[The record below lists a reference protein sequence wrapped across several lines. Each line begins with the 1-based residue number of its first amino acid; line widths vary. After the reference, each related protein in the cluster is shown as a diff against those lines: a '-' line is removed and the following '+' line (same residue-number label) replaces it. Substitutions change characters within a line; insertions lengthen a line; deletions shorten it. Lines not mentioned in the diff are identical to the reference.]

1 MPCFRA
7 DRQPNGRVESAP
19 AALTAAGRE
28 KLGGVDVTLL
38 GTGAPQGLPRP
49 GCPCAAC
56 ATAVGDGARAAT
68 ALLVDG
74 VLLIDLTPGPAF
86 AAARAGRSL
95 AGVRQVLLSH
105 PHDGPAMEVPAGLPQ
120 PGRVAD
126 GRELALLDGHRVR
139 AVAVDIPGTGYE
151 ISGTD
156 GERLLYLPPGA
167 APAGLP
173 GGTGRAAGGGDRG
186 QGGAGPYDL
195 VLLDVL
201 ERPDALARLR
211 AGGLVDAAT
220 DVVAVHVDHGVP
232 PGPELHRR
240 LAAVGARAV
249 ADGSALVVGEYHAV
263 PDLPRRTLV
272 LGGARSGKSVEAERR
287 LAAFPDVVYVATGGT
302 RDGDEDWAQRVSLHR
317 ERRPGSWRTVETCDL
332 VPLLEAGRPGKAAAP
347 AGQEAAGAGRDAG
360 AVWPGV
366 EAAGPG
372 ADAAG
377 AVAGSGAGR
386 AVDASPLL
394 IDCLALWLTHVMDEV
409 GAWDDET
416 WEAGGRQAL
425 RERTDALVAA
435 VRATPRPVVAVS
447 NEVGSGVVPATPA
460 GRRFRDELGRLNA
473 AFAAECEQVL
483 LVVAGQAL
491 ALRG

>member
-1 MPCFRA
+1 M
-7 DRQPNGRVESAP
+7 
-19 AALTAAGRE
+19 
-28 KLGGVDVTLL
+28 DVTLL

-56 ATAVGDGARAAT
+56 ATAVGDEARAAT

-74 VLLIDLTPGPAF
+74 ALMIDLTPGPAF
-86 AAARAGRSL
+86 AAARAGQSL
-95 AGVRQVLLSH
+95 TGVRQVLLSH
-105 PHDGPAMEVPAGLPQ
+105 PHDGPVMEVPAGLPQ

-151 ISGTD
+151 ISGAT

-167 APAGLP
+167 APAGP
-173 GGTGRAAGGGDRG
+173 VNGNGRTAGGGG
-186 QGGAGPYDL
+186 PGPYDL
-195 VLLDVL
+195 VLLDVPA
-201 ERPDALARLR
+201 RPDALAKLR
-211 AGGLVDAAT
+211 ASGAVDAAT
-220 DVVAVHVDHGVP
+220 DVVAVHIDHDVP

-249 ADGSALVVGEYHAV
+249 PDGSTLVVGEFHAV

-302 RDGDEDWAQRVSLHR
+302 RDGDQDWAQRVSLHR

-332 VPLLEAGRPGKAAAP
+332 VPLL
-347 AGQEAAGAGRDAG
+347 AAG
-360 AVWPGV
+360 
-366 EAAGPG
+366 GPG
-372 ADAAG
+372 ADAEVPGTDAG
-377 AVAGSGAGR
+377 GPGTDAEGPGAGR
-386 AVDASPLL
+386 PDETSPLL

-409 GAWDDET
+409 GAWDDAT

-435 VRATPRPVVAVS
+435 VRHTHRTVVAVS
-447 NEVGSGVVPATPA
+447 NEVGSGVVPATAA

-473 AFAAECEQVL
+473 AFGAECEQLL